1 MTGRELIVYILKNGL
16 EDEPVIKDGKIIGFM
31 TIDEFAAKMGVGIS
45 TVSVWIFQGRLHC
58 VRIGGM
64 LYIPADFDLEEV
76 EVDGY

>member
-16 EDEPVIKDGKIIGFM
+16 ENEPIVKDGRIVGFM

-45 TVSVWIFQGRLHC
+45 TVSVWIFQGKINC

-64 LYIPADFDLEEV
+64 LYIPVDFELEV
-76 EVDGY
+76 EV